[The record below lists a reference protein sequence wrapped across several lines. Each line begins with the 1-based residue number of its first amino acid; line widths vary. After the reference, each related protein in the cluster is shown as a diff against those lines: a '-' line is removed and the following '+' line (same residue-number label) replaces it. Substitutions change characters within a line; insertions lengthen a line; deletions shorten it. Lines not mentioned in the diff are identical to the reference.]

1 MPPRKR
7 QARPEHLAFQVAL
20 GELIRAG
27 RKPSYNQ
34 DDFADRVGVYRSHMG
49 LIEQGKLDLRL
60 STLLAVAE
68 ALDLPLSTLIGQVEA
83 RLAGMTPP
91 LLLSHQIV
99 GEGQGFPGLPV
110 VPEGS
115 GAEHA
120 QVPPHGQENVLLVE
134 KIGVEPFVEP
144 LQVPLEGA
152 SWLSGYISQLP
163 TQLSL
168 PG

>member
-83 RLAGMTPP
+83 RLAGDDPSPTP
-91 LLLSHQIV
+91 
-99 GEGQGFPGLPV
+99 LP
-110 VPEGS
+110 PDRG
-115 GAEHA
+115 
-120 QVPPHGQENVLLVE
+120 
-134 KIGVEPFVEP
+134 
-144 LQVPLEGA
+144 
-152 SWLSGYISQLP
+152 
-163 TQLSL
+163 
-168 PG
+168 

>member
-68 ALDLPLSTLIGQVEA
+68 ALDLPLSELIRQVEA
-83 RLAGMTPP
+83 RL
-91 LLLSHQIV
+91 
-99 GEGQGFPGLPV
+99 
-110 VPEGS
+110 
-115 GAEHA
+115 
-120 QVPPHGQENVLLVE
+120 VE
-134 KIGVEPFVEP
+134 DDR
-144 LQVPLEGA
+144 
-152 SWLSGYISQLP
+152 SP
-163 TQLSL
+163 TS
-168 PG
+168 PSDRG